1 MLRAVILSGVL
12 GIGIAR
18 AQPIL
23 DVGAV
28 PYLNAHGRAS
38 YSSFLLMDTP
48 RAAAISSTGAIGWY
62 AGGGTVDYARR
73 QALARCSSRGATDCT
88 IYADDLQVVSRPAQ
102 LPAVPGP
109 LLQTARFAFVPDDR
123 FIWHGPAT
131 AAGILVWGHGYSGVD
146 YRGLQP
152 PPLTRAFNNAGFD
165 IVRFDR
171 DPSTDYA
178 DWARDWLRGGLR
190 EMRRYGYR
198 FVVTGGQSRGANDAL
213 FALTEPG
220 LADGVIA
227 VSPGGYGSFAP
238 ELARSVYQAS
248 SPAAR
253 VVFVQ
258 FDHDGIGGP
267 DLPGR
272 AEMMRTTL
280 ASRVGAVLV
289 LDRPE
294 GFEGH
299 FAGTTGKFAVQ
310 FGPCIYRFITRG
322 TGCGPAAGQVS
333 AR

>member
-1 MLRAVILSGVL
+1 MLRAVILLGVL
-12 GIGIAR
+12 GIGAAR

-28 PYLNAHGRAS
+28 PNLNAHGRTS
-38 YSSFLLMDTP
+38 YSNFLLMDTP
-48 RAAAISSTGAIGWY
+48 RAAAISSTGAIDWY
-62 AGGGTVDYARR
+62 AGGGTVDYARHR
-73 QALARCSSRGATDCT
+73 ALAACSARGATHCA
-88 IYADDLQVVSRPAQ
+88 IYAEDLQVVSRRVQ
-102 LPAVPGP
+102 LPLVPRP

-131 AAGILVWGHGYSGVD
+131 AAGVLVWGHGYSGVD

-152 PPLTRAFNNAGFD
+152 PPLTRVFNNAGFD

-171 DPSTDYA
+171 DASSDYA
-178 DWARDWLRGGLR
+178 DWARDWLRDGLR
-190 EMRRYGYR
+190 EMHRRGYR
-198 FVVTGGQSRGANDAL
+198 VVITGGQSRGANDAL

-238 ELARSVYQAS
+238 ELARSVYQAT

-253 VVFVQ
+253 VAFVQ
-258 FDHDGIGGP
+258 FEHDQYGGS

-272 AEMMRTTL
+272 AEMMRTRL

-299 FAGTTGKFAVQ
+299 LAGTTGKFAVQ
-310 FGPCIYRFITRG
+310 FGPCIYQFITGG
-322 TGCGPAAGQVS
+322 TGCGPATGQVS